1 MPKLKFWGPLS
12 PSTRANPESA
22 CPRLPSPDTS
32 ALAKNSCFW
41 PSNTHSR
48 GLLKTPNALASRASR
63 SPSPGVTHAQLNG
76 PGHRTVPSGPGRPTN
91 GLTVLR
97 AQEVTALFAHAAR
110 HLAAAPLPAGPLSP
124 PPCSPAAQP
133 PPPPL
138 LPPSLPALPPPRRPR
153 RLVARPARA
162 KVRADPP
169 PLAAR
174 RPGPTHYLGTPLP
187 VPVLFWG
194 LRRCPPPT
202 PPRQVWPRAPR
213 LARHP
218 RAPRPP

>member
-124 PPCSPAAQP
+124 PTCSPSAKPPGPAQPSPPSVPPRPASP
-133 PPPPL
+133 PPPQAPSR
-138 LPPSLPALPPPRRPR
+138 PPGQGQS
-153 RLVARPARA
+153 ARGSP
-162 KVRADPP
+162 
-169 PLAAR
+169 
-174 RPGPTHYLGTPLP
+174 
-187 VPVLFWG
+187 
-194 LRRCPPPT
+194 
-202 PPRQVWPRAPR
+202 APR
-213 LARHP
+213 S
-218 RAPRPP
+218 